1 LRGWRMDST
10 NDSLLRNVRF
20 LRLWIGQ
27 GTSFVGDAVSMVA
40 LVVLVVE
47 LTGSASAVGG
57 ALAARLLP
65 TIASPLAGVLADRLD
80 RRIVLVAS
88 DLARAV
94 LVLGLVF
101 ARDLATIYLLVF
113 LMGLAR
119 TVFNPTVRAAFPS
132 VVGGGDLTR
141 ANALISGTFSTSIMV
156 GPALGGLLVAS
167 IGVDAAF
174 LADAATYLVSAILLS
189 RVPLPRLRRE
199 SEEEEG
205 FVRELRSGFG
215 YLIGARIPLAIV
227 VGAFLTILTINATV
241 PAEVFLAKETF
252 GAGDAG
258 YGLLVSLWGGGMVL
272 GSAMMAVLGDRINL
286 VLFYFLSIFVG
297 AFALVGTG
305 LAPAFVLALGALTVE
320 GAATG
325 IDNVATDTI
334 LQKRV
339 PEAFLGRVFSIR
351 LLGYSAGE
359 ALAYPLGG
367 VLVDAVGPRSTY
379 LLAGIATATAGL
391 LVLLALIA
399 VPTRG
404 REEADQVPQH
414 RAQKR
419 E

>member
-1 LRGWRMDST
+1 MDST
-10 NDSLLRNVRF
+10 NDSLLRNSRF

-47 LTGSASAVGG
+47 ITGSASAVGG
-57 ALAARLLP
+57 ALLARLLP
-65 TIASPLAGVLADRLD
+65 TIASPLAGVIADRVD
-80 RRIVLVAS
+80 RRAILVAS
-88 DLARAV
+88 DFARAV

-101 ARDLATIYLLVF
+101 ARDLATIYVLVF

-141 ANALISGTFSTSIMV
+141 ANAIISGTFSTSIML
-156 GPALGGLLVAS
+156 GPALGGLLVATV
-167 IGVDAAF
+167 GVDLAF
-174 LADAATYLVSAILLS
+174 VLDAVTYVVSAILLFT
-189 RVPLPRLRRE
+189 VPLPRPRRE
-199 SEEEEG
+199 SEEEAS
-205 FVRELRSGFG
+205 FVHDLRSGFG
-215 YLIGARIPLAIV
+215 YLVGARIPLAIV

-272 GSAMMAVLGDRINL
+272 GSAMMAVLGDRFNL
-286 VLFYFLSIFVG
+286 VLMYFLSIFVG
-297 AFALVGTG
+297 ASALVGTG
-305 LAPAFVLALGALTVE
+305 LAPAFALALVALTVE

-334 LQKRV
+334 LQQRV

-351 LLGYSAGE
+351 FMGYSAGE
-359 ALAYPLGG
+359 ALAYPAGG
-367 VLVDAVGPRSTY
+367 LLVEAVGPRSTY
-379 LLAGIATATAGL
+379 ILAGIATAAAGL
-391 LVLLALIA
+391 LVLLAMITIPIKGGA
-399 VPTRG
+399 Q
-404 REEADQVPQH
+404 ADQVLRH
-414 RAQKR
+414 RAEKR

>member
-1 LRGWRMDST
+1 MDST
-10 NDSLLRNVRF
+10 NDPLLRNVRF

-40 LVVLVVE
+40 LVVLVVQI
-47 LTGSASAVGG
+47 TGSASAVGG
-57 ALAARLLP
+57 ALVARLLP
-65 TIASPLAGVLADRLD
+65 TIASPLAGVLADRVD

-101 ARDLATIYLLVF
+101 ARDLATIYVLVF

-119 TVFNPTVRAAFPS
+119 TAFNPTVRAAFPN
-132 VVGGGDLTR
+132 VVGEGDLTR
-141 ANALISGTFSTSIMV
+141 ANALIGGTFSASIMV

-167 IGVDAAF
+167 IGVEAAF
-174 LADAATYLVSAILLS
+174 LADAVTYLISAILLS
-189 RVPLPRLRRE
+189 RVPLPRRE
-199 SEEEEG
+199 GGEVEG

-215 YLIGARIPLAIV
+215 YLIGARVPLAIV
-227 VGAFLTILTINATV
+227 IGAFLTILTINATV
-241 PAEVFLAKETF
+241 PAEVFLARDTF
-252 GAGDAG
+252 AAGDVG

-272 GSAMMAVLGDRINL
+272 GSAMMVVLGDRINL
-286 VLFYFLSIFVG
+286 VLMYFLSIFVG

-305 LAPAFVLALGALTVE
+305 LAPVFVLALGALTVE

-339 PEAFLGRVFSIR
+339 PEVFLGRVFSIR
-351 LLGYSAGE
+351 FLGYSAGE
-359 ALAYPLGG
+359 ALAYPAGG
-367 VLVDAVGPRSTY
+367 LLVDAFGPRSTY
-379 LLAGIATATAGL
+379 ILAGIATATAGL
-391 LVLLALIA
+391 LILLAIIA
-399 VPTRG
+399 VPTKDLG
-404 REEADQVPQH
+404 QADKGPQH
-414 RAQKR
+414 RAGKG